1 VLREVG
7 LETALGPGATL
18 PSDVVVAGPSP
29 ARGSSGFLNGHALL
43 EMVAAVHQRVRAS
56 LAARRFPLIYGA
68 DCTVLLGAIPALK
81 EVHGTAGLVFIDGH
95 EDATPMEL
103 SASGEVANMEIA
115 LLLGITGDRAP
126 GPLHDSLGCPDP
138 LAVAMLGQR
147 DSAYRRQ
154 LGVPS
159 SAGRVQL
166 RPTTE
171 LLTCLSRLR
180 PESAWNSSG
189 RHLARIAARD

>member
-1 VLREVG
+1 MG

-95 EDATPMEL
+95 EDATPMGL
-103 SASGEVANMEIA
+103 SASGEAANMEIV
-115 LLLGITGDRAP
+115 LLLGITSERAP
-126 GPLHDSLGCPDP
+126 GPLHARLGCLDP
-138 LAVAMLGQR
+138 RAVAMLG
-147 DSAYRRQ
+147 
-154 LGVPS
+154 
-159 SAGRVQL
+159 
-166 RPTTE
+166 
-171 LLTCLSRLR
+171 
-180 PESAWNSSG
+180 
-189 RHLARIAARD
+189 